1 MALALKNMK
10 TAGANVTLNPDEFIR
25 QLKDI
30 NPQEIISEI
39 KDEKI
44 KQEQWI
50 KVDMVDGKKNK
61 DSRKEMSK
69 VEFVSA
75 VQVLQ
80 FVNFC
85 KHVSRV
91 RTQ

>member
-1 MALALKNMK
+1 MKLKAGTFRHISFATLLRPKYTSLTKYISTNKCICQKHQNMALALKNMK

-44 KQEQWI
+44 K
-50 KVDMVDGKKNK
+50 
-61 DSRKEMSK
+61 
-69 VEFVSA
+69 
-75 VQVLQ
+75 
-80 FVNFC
+80 
-85 KHVSRV
+85 
-91 RTQ
+91 

>member
-44 KQEQWI
+44 K
-50 KVDMVDGKKNK
+50 
-61 DSRKEMSK
+61 
-69 VEFVSA
+69 
-75 VQVLQ
+75 
-80 FVNFC
+80 
-85 KHVSRV
+85 
-91 RTQ
+91 